1 MKTQPTALQRILRS
15 RFFVMGYWV
24 TGILFIILFVTD
36 TFIMPWYVHQGGTM
50 IVPSVIGL
58 KEEEAIQK
66 LESMNLQPRRGEVRP
81 DNKYPEGYVVMQNP
95 LPDQVV
101 KSERR
106 IYLTISGGE
115 QLVVV
120 PSLRGRTLRDS
131 KFALDRSGLRQGG
144 IQYKISAEFPEG
156 TIITQ
161 DVIPGSK
168 VRKGTYIGMM
178 VSAGESIDSIFIPSL
193 IGRTLTDAQRIL
205 REKGLKLGNITYQFN
220 TELLPNTV
228 IDQLPRENEVVTVK
242 KEVDLFIVQA
252 PQPGTTNRE
261 QQ

>member
-1 MKTQPTALQRILRS
+1 MKTQLTALQRILRS
-15 RFFVMGYWV
+15 RLFVIGYWV
-24 TGILFIILFVTD
+24 TGALFILLFVTD

-50 IVPSVIGL
+50 TVPNVIGI

-66 LESMNLQPRRGEVRP
+66 LQAMNLQPRRGEVRP

-95 LPDQVV
+95 LPDQIV

-120 PSLRGRTLRDS
+120 PSLKGRTLRDS

-144 IQYKISAEFPEG
+144 IQYKISSEFPEG

-168 VRKGTYIGMM
+168 FRKGTYIGVM

-193 IGRTLTDAQRIL
+193 IGRTLTEAQRIL

-220 TELLPNTV
+220 TDLLPNTV

-252 PQPGTTNRE
+252 PQQGTTNSE
-261 QQ
+261 Q

>member
-1 MKTQPTALQRILRS
+1 
-15 RFFVMGYWV
+15 V
-24 TGILFIILFVTD
+24 TGALFILLFVTD

-50 IVPSVIGL
+50 TVPNVIGM
-58 KEEEAIQK
+58 KEEEAIRALDK
-66 LESMNLQPRRGEVRP
+66 MNLQPRRGEVRP

-115 QLVVV
+115 QMVLV
-120 PSLRGRTLRDS
+120 PALKGRTLRDS

-144 IQYKISAEFPEG
+144 IQYQVSVDFPEG
-156 TIITQ
+156 TIISQ
-161 DVIPGSK
+161 DAIPGSK
-168 VRKGTYIGMM
+168 VRKGTYIGVL

-193 IGRTLTDAQRIL
+193 IGKTLTEAQRIL

-228 IDQLPRENEVVTVK
+228 IDQLPRENEIVTVK

-252 PQPGTTNRE
+252 PQQGTPNRE
-261 QQ
+261 